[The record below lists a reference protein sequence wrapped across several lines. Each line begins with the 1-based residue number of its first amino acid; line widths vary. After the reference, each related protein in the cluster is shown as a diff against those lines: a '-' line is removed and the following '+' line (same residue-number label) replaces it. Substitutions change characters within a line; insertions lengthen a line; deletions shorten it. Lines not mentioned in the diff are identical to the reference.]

1 MMLYAGPANPTRES
15 SQELTEVEVDAWI
28 KNVLEVGVMTD
39 LGPHLALLW
48 DADPRENYLPI
59 VLS

>member
-1 MMLYAGPANPTRES
+1 
-15 SQELTEVEVDAWI
+15 LTEVEVDAWI